1 MFPVK
6 IVLESDLHGDG
17 LYKTGKWTWRKK
29 ESVSGSAYK
38 AEADRFFM
46 WVLFQG
52 LISFYSS
59 PGLII

>member
-29 ESVSGSAYK
+29 NRSA
-38 AEADRFFM
+38 
-46 WVLFQG
+46 VP
-52 LISFYSS
+52 LIRRRLIDFLCGFYSKAS
-59 PGLII
+59 FHFIPVQA